1 MAKQEIEKDLIV
13 RMITAFRQW
22 YMERFS
28 VPVQYSSR
36 NAYVIEY
43 NTMKGIR
50 NMLEGTFRY
59 KNPQV
64 IPGDNILLG
73 MWQRLL
79 EYLKDKN
86 TYCYSSLSS
95 IHRNYNTIA
104 AMLMRHQQK
113 LRDAENKKSA
123 DKQQQKLD
131 FKTQQKLDIITQMMN
146 GNTNQ

>member
-1 MAKQEIEKDLIV
+1 MAKQEPEKDLIV

-36 NAYVIEY
+36 NAYIVEY

-50 NMLEGTFRY
+50 NMLEGTYRY
-59 KNPQV
+59 KNPTV
-64 IPGDNILLG
+64 IPGDNIILG

-79 EYLKDKN
+79 DYLKEKN
-86 TYCYSSLSS
+86 TYCYASLLS

-113 LRDAENKKSA
+113 QKFAENKKLG

-131 FKTQQKLDIITQMMN
+131 FLNQMLN
-146 GNTNQ
+146 GNKQ

>member
-36 NAYVIEY
+36 NAYVVEY
-43 NTMKGIR
+43 NTMKGLR
-50 NMLEGTFRY
+50 NMLEGTYRY
-59 KNPQV
+59 KNPTV
-64 IPGDNILLG
+64 IPGDNIILG

-79 EYLKDKN
+79 DYLKEKN
-86 TYCYSSLSS
+86 TYCYASLLS

-113 LRDAENKKSA
+113 QKDTENKKLG

-131 FKTQQKLDIITQMMN
+131 FLNQMLN
-146 GNTNQ
+146 GNKQ

>member
-1 MAKQEIEKDLIV
+1 MAKQENEKDLIV

-36 NAYVIEY
+36 NAYIVEY
-43 NTMKGIR
+43 NTMKGLR
-50 NMLEGTFRY
+50 NMLEGTYRY
-59 KNPQV
+59 KNPTV
-64 IPGDNILLG
+64 IPGDNIILG

-79 EYLKDKN
+79 DYLKEKN
-86 TYCYSSLSS
+86 TYCYASLLS

-113 LRDAENKKSA
+113 QKDTENKKLG

-131 FKTQQKLDIITQMMN
+131 FLNQMLN
-146 GNTNQ
+146 GNKQ

>member
-36 NAYVIEY
+36 NAYIVEY
-43 NTMKGIR
+43 NTMKGLR
-50 NMLEGTFRY
+50 NMLEGTYRY
-59 KNPQV
+59 KNPTV
-64 IPGDNILLG
+64 IPGDNIILG

-79 EYLKDKN
+79 DYLKEKN
-86 TYCYSSLSS
+86 TYCYASLSS

-113 LRDAENKKSA
+113 QKDAENKKLG
-123 DKQQQKLD
+123 DKQQQKLE
-131 FKTQQKLDIITQMMN
+131 FLNQMLN
-146 GNTNQ
+146 GNKQ

>member
-1 MAKQEIEKDLIV
+1 MAKQETEKDLIV

-36 NAYVIEY
+36 NAYIVEY
-43 NTMKGIR
+43 NTMKGLR
-50 NMLEGTFRY
+50 NMLEGTYRY
-59 KNPQV
+59 KNPTV
-64 IPGDNILLG
+64 IPGDNIILG

-79 EYLKDKN
+79 DYLKEKN
-86 TYCYSSLSS
+86 TYCYASLLS

-113 LRDAENKKSA
+113 QKDAENKKLG

-131 FKTQQKLDIITQMMN
+131 FLNQMLN
-146 GNTNQ
+146 GNKQ

>member
-36 NAYVIEY
+36 NAYIVEY
-43 NTMKGIR
+43 NTMKGLR
-50 NMLEGTFRY
+50 NMLEGTYRY
-59 KNPQV
+59 KNPTV
-64 IPGDNILLG
+64 IPGDDILLG

-79 EYLKDKN
+79 DYLKEKN
-86 TYCYSSLSS
+86 TYCYASLLS

-113 LRDAENKKSA
+113 QKDTENKKLG

-131 FKTQQKLDIITQMMN
+131 FLNQMLN
-146 GNTNQ
+146 GNKQ

>member
-1 MAKQEIEKDLIV
+1 MAKSANEKDIIV

-36 NAYVIEY
+36 NAYIVEY
-43 NTMKGIR
+43 NTMKGLR
-50 NMLEGTFRY
+50 NMLEGTYRY
-59 KNPQV
+59 KNPTV
-64 IPGDNILLG
+64 IPGDEILLG

-79 EYLKDKN
+79 DYLKEKN
-86 TYCYSSLSS
+86 TYCYASLSS

-113 LRDAENKKSA
+113 QKDAENKKLG

-131 FKTQQKLDIITQMMN
+131 FLNQMLN
-146 GNTNQ
+146 GNKQ

>member
-1 MAKQEIEKDLIV
+1 MAKQETEKDLIV

-36 NAYVIEY
+36 NAYIVEY
-43 NTMKGIR
+43 NTMKGLR
-50 NMLEGTFRY
+50 NMLEGTYRY
-59 KNPQV
+59 KNPTV
-64 IPGDNILLG
+64 IPGDNIILG

-79 EYLKDKN
+79 DYLKEKN
-86 TYCYSSLSS
+86 TYCYASLLS

-113 LRDAENKKSA
+113 QKIAENKKLG

-131 FKTQQKLDIITQMMN
+131 FLNQMLN
-146 GNTNQ
+146 GNKQ

>member
-1 MAKQEIEKDLIV
+1 MAKQENEKDIIV

-36 NAYVIEY
+36 NAYIVEY
-43 NTMKGIR
+43 NTMKGLR
-50 NMLEGTFRY
+50 NMLEGTYRY
-59 KNPQV
+59 KNPTV
-64 IPGDNILLG
+64 IPGDNIILG

-79 EYLKDKN
+79 DYLKEKN
-86 TYCYSSLSS
+86 TYCYASLSS

-113 LRDAENKKSA
+113 QKDAENKKLG

-131 FKTQQKLDIITQMMN
+131 FLNQMLN
-146 GNTNQ
+146 GNKQ

>member
-36 NAYVIEY
+36 NAYIVEY
-43 NTMKGIR
+43 NTMKGLR
-50 NMLEGTFRY
+50 NMLEGTYRY
-59 KNPQV
+59 KNPTV
-64 IPGDNILLG
+64 IPGDNIILG

-79 EYLKDKN
+79 DYLKEKN
-86 TYCYSSLSS
+86 TYCYASLLS

-104 AMLMRHQQK
+104 AMQMRHQQK
-113 LRDAENKKSA
+113 QKIAENKKLG

-131 FKTQQKLDIITQMMN
+131 FLNQMLN
-146 GNTNQ
+146 GNKQ

>member
-1 MAKQEIEKDLIV
+1 MAKQENEKDLIV

-36 NAYVIEY
+36 NAYIVEY
-43 NTMKGIR
+43 NTMKGLR
-50 NMLEGTFRY
+50 NMLEGTYRY
-59 KNPQV
+59 KNPTV
-64 IPGDNILLG
+64 IPGDDILLG

-79 EYLKDKN
+79 DYLKEKN
-86 TYCYSSLSS
+86 TYCYASLLS

-113 LRDAENKKSA
+113 QKIAENKKLG

-131 FKTQQKLDIITQMMN
+131 FLNQMLN
-146 GNTNQ
+146 GNKQ

>member
-1 MAKQEIEKDLIV
+1 MAKQENEKDLIV

-36 NAYVIEY
+36 NAYIVEY
-43 NTMKGIR
+43 NTMKGLR
-50 NMLEGTFRY
+50 NMLEGTYRY
-59 KNPQV
+59 KNPTV
-64 IPGDNILLG
+64 IPGDDILLG

-79 EYLKDKN
+79 DYLKEKN
-86 TYCYSSLSS
+86 TYCYASLLS

-113 LRDAENKKSA
+113 QKDAENKKLG

-131 FKTQQKLDIITQMMN
+131 FLNQMLN
-146 GNTNQ
+146 GNKQ

>member
-1 MAKQEIEKDLIV
+1 MAKQETEKDLIV

-36 NAYVIEY
+36 NAYIVEY
-43 NTMKGIR
+43 NTMKGLR
-50 NMLEGTFRY
+50 NMLEGTYRY
-59 KNPQV
+59 KNPTV
-64 IPGDNILLG
+64 IPGDDILLG

-79 EYLKDKN
+79 DYLKEKN
-86 TYCYSSLSS
+86 TYCYASLSS

-113 LRDAENKKSA
+113 QRQAQQKAQVQQQQITLDF
-123 DKQQQKLD
+123 KQQQKV
-131 FKTQQKLDIITQMMN
+131 DIIKQMMN
-146 GNTNQ
+146 NGNSN

>member
-36 NAYVIEY
+36 NAYIVEY
-43 NTMKGIR
+43 NTMKGLR
-50 NMLEGTFRY
+50 NMLEGTYRY
-59 KNPQV
+59 KNPTV
-64 IPGDNILLG
+64 IPGDNIILG

-79 EYLKDKN
+79 DYLKEKN
-86 TYCYSSLSS
+86 TYCYASLLS

-113 LRDAENKKSA
+113 QKIAENKKLG

-131 FKTQQKLDIITQMMN
+131 FLNQMLN
-146 GNTNQ
+146 GNKQ

>member
-36 NAYVIEY
+36 NAYIVEY
-43 NTMKGIR
+43 NTMKGLR
-50 NMLEGTFRY
+50 NMLEGTYRY
-59 KNPQV
+59 KNPTV
-64 IPGDNILLG
+64 IPGDDILLG

-79 EYLKDKN
+79 DYLKEKN
-86 TYCYSSLSS
+86 TYCYASLLS

-113 LRDAENKKSA
+113 QKFAENKKLG

-131 FKTQQKLDIITQMMN
+131 FLNQMLN
-146 GNTNQ
+146 GNKQ

>member
-1 MAKQEIEKDLIV
+1 MEKSENEKDLIV

-28 VPVQYSSR
+28 VPVQYSSS
-36 NAYVIEY
+36 NAYIVEY

-50 NMLEGTFRY
+50 NMLEGTYRY
-59 KNPQV
+59 KNPTV
-64 IPGDNILLG
+64 IPGDNIILG

-79 EYLKDKN
+79 DYLKEKN
-86 TYCYSSLSS
+86 TYCYASLSS

-113 LRDAENKKSA
+113 QKDTENKKLG

-131 FKTQQKLDIITQMMN
+131 FLNQMLN
-146 GNTNQ
+146 GNKQ

>member
-36 NAYVIEY
+36 NAYIVEY
-43 NTMKGIR
+43 NTMKGLR
-50 NMLEGTFRY
+50 NMLEGTYRY
-59 KNPQV
+59 KNPTV
-64 IPGDNILLG
+64 IPGDEILLG

-79 EYLKDKN
+79 DYLKEKN
-86 TYCYSSLSS
+86 TYCYATLLS

-113 LRDAENKKSA
+113 QKIAENKKLG

-131 FKTQQKLDIITQMMN
+131 FLNQMLN
-146 GNTNQ
+146 GNKQ

>member
-36 NAYVIEY
+36 NAYIVEY
-43 NTMKGIR
+43 NTMKGLR
-50 NMLEGTFRY
+50 NMLEGTYRY
-59 KNPQV
+59 KNPTV
-64 IPGDNILLG
+64 IPGDNIILG

-79 EYLKDKN
+79 DYLKEKN
-86 TYCYSSLSS
+86 TYCYASLSS

-104 AMLMRHQQK
+104 AMLMRHHQK
-113 LRDAENKKSA
+113 QKDAENKKLG

-131 FKTQQKLDIITQMMN
+131 FLNQMLN
-146 GNTNQ
+146 GNKQ

>member
-1 MAKQEIEKDLIV
+1 MAKQENEKDLIV

-36 NAYVIEY
+36 NAYIVEY
-43 NTMKGIR
+43 NTMKGLR
-50 NMLEGTFRY
+50 NMLEGTYRY
-59 KNPQV
+59 KNPTV
-64 IPGDNILLG
+64 IPGDNIILG

-79 EYLKDKN
+79 DYLKEKN
-86 TYCYSSLSS
+86 TYCYASLLS

-113 LRDAENKKSA
+113 QKIAENKKLG

-131 FKTQQKLDIITQMMN
+131 FLNQMLN
-146 GNTNQ
+146 GNKQ

>member
-1 MAKQEIEKDLIV
+1 MAKQENEKDLIV

-36 NAYVIEY
+36 NAYIVEY
-43 NTMKGIR
+43 NTMKGLR
-50 NMLEGTFRY
+50 NMLEGTYRY
-59 KNPQV
+59 KNPTV
-64 IPGDNILLG
+64 IPGDDILLG

-79 EYLKDKN
+79 DYLKEKN
-86 TYCYSSLSS
+86 TYCYASLSS

-113 LRDAENKKSA
+113 QKDAENKKLG

-131 FKTQQKLDIITQMMN
+131 FLNQMLN
-146 GNTNQ
+146 GNKQ

>member
-36 NAYVIEY
+36 NAYIVEY
-43 NTMKGIR
+43 NTMKGLR
-50 NMLEGTFRY
+50 NMLEGTYRY
-59 KNPQV
+59 KNPTV
-64 IPGDNILLG
+64 IPGDEILLG

-79 EYLKDKN
+79 DYLKEKN
-86 TYCYSSLSS
+86 TYCYASLLS

-113 LRDAENKKSA
+113 QKIAENKKLG

-131 FKTQQKLDIITQMMN
+131 FLNQMLN
-146 GNTNQ
+146 GNKQ

>member
-1 MAKQEIEKDLIV
+1 MKKSEIEKDLIV

-36 NAYVIEY
+36 NAYIVEY
-43 NTMKGIR
+43 NTMKGLR
-50 NMLEGTFRY
+50 NMLEGTYRY
-59 KNPQV
+59 KNPTV
-64 IPGDNILLG
+64 IPGDNIILG

-79 EYLKDKN
+79 DYLKEKN
-86 TYCYSSLSS
+86 TYCYASLLS

-113 LRDAENKKSA
+113 QKIAENKKLG

-131 FKTQQKLDIITQMMN
+131 FLNQMLN
-146 GNTNQ
+146 GNKQ

>member
-1 MAKQEIEKDLIV
+1 MKKQEIEKDLIV

-22 YMERFS
+22 YMDRFS

-36 NAYVIEY
+36 NAYIVEY
-43 NTMKGIR
+43 NTMKGLR
-50 NMLEGTFRY
+50 NMLEGTYRY
-59 KNPQV
+59 KNPTV
-64 IPGDNILLG
+64 IPGDNIILG

-79 EYLKDKN
+79 DYLKEKN
-86 TYCYSSLSS
+86 TYCYASLLS

-113 LRDAENKKSA
+113 QKDTENKKLG

-131 FKTQQKLDIITQMMN
+131 FLNQMLN
-146 GNTNQ
+146 GNKQ

>member
-1 MAKQEIEKDLIV
+1 MAKQENEKDLIV

-36 NAYVIEY
+36 NAYIVEY
-43 NTMKGIR
+43 NTMKGLR
-50 NMLEGTFRY
+50 NMLEGTYRY
-59 KNPQV
+59 KNPTV
-64 IPGDNILLG
+64 IPGDDIILG

-79 EYLKDKN
+79 DYLKEKN
-86 TYCYSSLSS
+86 TYCYASLLS

-113 LRDAENKKSA
+113 QKIAENKKLG

-131 FKTQQKLDIITQMMN
+131 FLNQMLN
-146 GNTNQ
+146 GNKQ

>member
-36 NAYVIEY
+36 NAYIVEY
-43 NTMKGIR
+43 NTMKGLR
-50 NMLEGTFRY
+50 NMLEGTYRY
-59 KNPQV
+59 KNPTV
-64 IPGDNILLG
+64 IPGDNIILG

-79 EYLKDKN
+79 DYLKEKN
-86 TYCYSSLSS
+86 TYCYASLLS

-113 LRDAENKKSA
+113 QKDDENKKLG

-131 FKTQQKLDIITQMMN
+131 FLNQMLN
-146 GNTNQ
+146 GNKQ

>member
-1 MAKQEIEKDLIV
+1 MAKQENEKDLIV

-36 NAYVIEY
+36 NAYIVEY
-43 NTMKGIR
+43 NTMKGLR
-50 NMLEGTFRY
+50 NMLEGTYRY
-59 KNPQV
+59 KNPTV

-79 EYLKDKN
+79 DYLKEKN
-86 TYCYSSLSS
+86 TYCYASLSS

-113 LRDAENKKSA
+113 QKDAENKKLG

-131 FKTQQKLDIITQMMN
+131 FLNQMLN
-146 GNTNQ
+146 GNKQ

>member
-1 MAKQEIEKDLIV
+1 MAKQESEKDLIV

-36 NAYVIEY
+36 NAYIVEY
-43 NTMKGIR
+43 NTMKGLR
-50 NMLEGTFRY
+50 NMLEGTYRY
-59 KNPQV
+59 KNPTV
-64 IPGDNILLG
+64 IPGDNIILG

-79 EYLKDKN
+79 DYLKEKN
-86 TYCYSSLSS
+86 TYCYASLLS

-113 LRDAENKKSA
+113 QKIAENKKLG

-131 FKTQQKLDIITQMMN
+131 FLNQMLN
-146 GNTNQ
+146 GNKQ

>member
-1 MAKQEIEKDLIV
+1 MAKKEEEKKDLVV
-13 RMITAFRQW
+13 RMITAYRQW

-36 NAYVIEY
+36 NAYIVEY
-43 NTMKGIR
+43 NTMKGLR
-50 NMLEGTFRY
+50 NMLEGTYRY
-59 KNPQV
+59 KNPTV
-64 IPGDNILLG
+64 IPGDNIILG

-79 EYLKDKN
+79 DYLKEKN
-86 TYCYSSLSS
+86 TYCYASLLS

-113 LRDAENKKSA
+113 QKNAEYKKLG

-131 FKTQQKLDIITQMMN
+131 FLNQMLNN
-146 GNTNQ
+146 GKQ